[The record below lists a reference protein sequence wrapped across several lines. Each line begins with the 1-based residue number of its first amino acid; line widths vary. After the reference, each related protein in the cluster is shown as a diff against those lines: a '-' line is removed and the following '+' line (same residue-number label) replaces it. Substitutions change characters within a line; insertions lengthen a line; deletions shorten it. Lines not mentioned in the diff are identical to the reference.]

1 MAQRSRSG
9 RHRRWPFVLAAFAC
23 VACTGA
29 RAEPAAKPATYAGP
43 AMRLKVVGGLAAVH
57 QYTRHEQRFWSE
69 VVAARTGGK
78 VTAEIVPFD
87 KAGIRGTE
95 VLRLMQVGTVPFG
108 TALLGVS
115 ASTDPEY
122 GAADL
127 AGLNPDFG
135 AIRRVAYA
143 MRPFMVRSLRERY
156 GIELLAIYAYP
167 AQMLYCKGPI
177 AGLDDLVGKRVRTA
191 TPSQSDFVEAL
202 GGTPVRTSFAE
213 IMDNVVAGN
222 TDCAITGSMSGN
234 TIGLHERTTH
244 LFNMPISWGLS
255 MFGANAATWKALPAD
270 LRNLLTAELGRLE
283 VDIWDEAG
291 HETQEGVA
299 CNTGAK
305 GCSSGR
311 AGAMVLVQPSA
322 RDLRRRRV
330 VFESTV
336 LPRWFARCG
345 EACENI
351 WTKTL
356 KPLDGATKTP

>member
-1 MAQRSRSG
+1 MPQKREVLRA
-9 RHRRWPFVLAAFAC
+9 RRWAFAL
-23 VACTGA
+23 ATIASIAGA
-29 RAEPAAKPATYAGP
+29 DGRAEPAAKPVAYTGP
-43 AMRLKVVGGLAAVH
+43 AIKLKVVGGLADVH
-57 QYTRHEQRFWSE
+57 QYTRHEHRFWSE
-69 VVAARTGGK
+69 VVTARTSGK

-127 AGLNPDFG
+127 AGLNADF
-135 AIRRVAYA
+135 AATRRVALA

-177 AGLDDLVGKRVRTA
+177 TGLDDLAGRRIRTA

-202 GGTPVRTSFAE
+202 GATPVRTSFAE
-213 IMDNVVAGN
+213 IMDNVVTGN

-244 LFNMPISWGLS
+244 MFNMPISWGLS

-270 LRNLLTAELGRLE
+270 LRNLLTAEMRRLE
-283 VDIWDEAG
+283 ADIWDEAD
-291 HETQEGVA
+291 HETREGVA

-305 GCSSGR
+305 GCNSGR
-311 AGAMVLVQPSA
+311 HGSMVLVQPSA
-322 RDLRRRRV
+322 RDLRRRRA
-330 VFESTV
+330 VFENTV

-345 EACENI
+345 EACEEI

-356 KPLDGATKTP
+356 KPVDTATKAP

>member
-1 MAQRSRSG
+1 MAQRIRSR
-9 RHRRWPFVLAAFAC
+9 RCRRWTLVLAAFAC
-23 VACTGA
+23 VAGAEA
-29 RAEPAAKPATYAGP
+29 RAEPTAKPATYAGP
-43 AMRLKVVGGLAAVH
+43 AMKLKVVGGLADVH
-57 QYTRHEQRFWSE
+57 QYTRHEHRFWSE

-127 AGLNPDFG
+127 AGLNSDFG

-177 AGLDDLVGKRVRTA
+177 TGLDDLAGRRVRTA

-270 LRNLLTAELGRLE
+270 LRNLLTAELARLE
-283 VDIWDEAG
+283 ADIWDEAG
-291 HETQEGVA
+291 YETQEGVA

-305 GCSSGR
+305 GCNSGR
-311 AGAMVLVQPSA
+311 RGSMVLVQPSA
-322 RDLRRRRV
+322 RDLRRRRA

-345 EACENI
+345 EACEDI

-356 KPLDGATKTP
+356 KPLDSATKTP